1 MYIPAVPLTPM
12 NQAYIEKQKE
22 RFLTA
27 DRPPDFPQG
36 MSEAKFA
43 GIATVKDMI
52 SAEGRRAMGFDAE
65 EAAPERRRFSLP
77 ILSQIF
83 NR

>member
-22 RFLTA
+22 RFLSA
-27 DRPPDFPQG
+27 NRPPDFPQG

-43 GIATVKDMI
+43 GIATVKDI
-52 SAEGRRAMGFDAE
+52 VSAEGRRAMGIGAE
-65 EAAPERRRFSLP
+65 EAAPQRRRFSFP

-83 NR
+83 TR

>member
-22 RFLTA
+22 RFLA
-27 DRPPDFPQG
+27 SNRPPDFPQG

-43 GIATVKDMI
+43 GIATFKDII
-52 SAEGRRAMGFDAE
+52 SPEGRRAMGFEAE
-65 EAAPERRRFSLP
+65 AQRRKFPFP
-77 ILSQIF
+77 IMSQIF
-83 NR
+83 TR